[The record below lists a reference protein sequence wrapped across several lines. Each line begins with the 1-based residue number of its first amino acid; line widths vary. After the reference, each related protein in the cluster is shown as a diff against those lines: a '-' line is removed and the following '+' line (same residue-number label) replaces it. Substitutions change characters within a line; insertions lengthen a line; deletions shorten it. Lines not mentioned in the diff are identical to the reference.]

1 MPDGP
6 PVVRSCGRDGHDFC
20 PRDGASCRTGNA
32 HGSALDRREP
42 AHRSCGAFSGHR
54 VAPTAAG
61 RLEDSGG
68 ARVLAI
74 ALVLP
79 LRSLLRLPGPAME
92 EGFMLAFPDRI
103 LQGDVPHRTFLHL
116 YGPGSLWVLAG
127 VYEVFGV
134 RIVVERLVGL
144 AQLAG
149 VAFGVYALVRWWG
162 RGVALTCGLLT
173 VLFVLPALQLTA
185 IPWVGGVALGLAALV
200 DGAAGS
206 PCVRRGRRRDAG
218 RWAVAGGLLAGF
230 ALLYRIDLGL
240 ALGLAGGAAVWGLPR
255 PLLRRSLVGLVIG
268 ASPYLVHLVLAGPG
282 NVVRGMILDPMLH
295 PGAGR
300 HLPVPPDPDRLVGI
314 ATVIR
319 YVDRSW
325 PLPGL
330 APSWQLFVWFVA
342 LLVATVL
349 LVVVAIWA
357 VRRRP
362 RAFTP
367 RVLLTAALFGAGMLP
382 QAIQRADSAH
392 FAWVSAVTIAILPA
406 AVAEVVRLRRPGT
419 LGAREGAI
427 AGVALL
433 ARVLTPV
440 PHLHGTPV
448 RGVRGGLGPGTSHSF
463 AVSNGHRTF
472 YVGDN
477 AAFARSLDDLRL
489 RWNRVGRPGDRLIV
503 GTEGI
508 SGARRTPNFLDY
520 LLPKYKPGHVFIEME
535 PGITNHSGTRLATDE
550 LRRADLVIQSSRWEP
565 WEEPNDS
572 MKPGTLDRTRSCGLS
587 SVRWATT
594 GALGL

>member
-1 MPDGP
+1 M
-6 PVVRSCGRDGHDFC
+6 
-20 PRDGASCRTGNA
+20 
-32 HGSALDRREP
+32 
-42 AHRSCGAFSGHR
+42 
-54 VAPTAAG
+54 
-61 RLEDSGG
+61 
-68 ARVLAI
+68 
-74 ALVLP
+74 
-79 LRSLLRLPGPAME
+79 
-92 EGFMLAFPDRI
+92 
-103 LQGDVPHRTFLHL
+103 
-116 YGPGSLWVLAG
+116 LAG

-200 DGAAGS
+200 MALQARHASGEDR
-206 PCVRRGRRRDAG
+206 PRDAG

-295 PGAGR
+295 LRAGR

-314 ATVIR
+314 AAVIR

-325 PLPGL
+325 PLPRL

-362 RAFTP
+362 TAFTP

-406 AVAEVVRLRRPGT
+406 AVAEVVRLRRPGM

-427 AGVALL
+427 TGVALL
-433 ARVLTPV
+433 AACSLLFPTYTARRYAAFVEDSA
-440 PHLHGTPV
+440 
-448 RGVRGGLGPGTSHSF
+448 RGTSHSL
-463 AVSNGHRTF
+463 AVSE
-472 YVGDN
+472 
-477 AAFARSLDDLRL
+477 
-489 RWNRVGRPGDRLIV
+489 RP
-503 GTEGI
+503 
-508 SGARRTPNFLDY
+508 S
-520 LLPKYKPGHVFIEME
+520 HV
-535 PGITNHSGTRLATDE
+535 
-550 LRRADLVIQSSRWEP
+550 LRR
-565 WEEPNDS
+565 
-572 MKPGTLDRTRSCGLS
+572 
-587 SVRWATT
+587 
-594 GALGL
+594 